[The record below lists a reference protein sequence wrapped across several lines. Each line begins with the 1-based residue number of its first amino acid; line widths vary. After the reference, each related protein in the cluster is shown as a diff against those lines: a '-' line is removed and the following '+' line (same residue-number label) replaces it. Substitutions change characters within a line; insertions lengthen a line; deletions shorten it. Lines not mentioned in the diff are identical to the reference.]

1 MMPASRMLTTR
12 LPRVRLP
19 MRYTSATV
27 SRLTRKANTV
37 TITLLCPV
45 RIASAAPKQAP
56 EEAPRMSGAAMGF
69 WNTV

>member
-1 MMPASRMLTTR
+1 
-12 LPRVRLP
+12 

-27 SRLTRKANTV
+27 SRLARKANTV